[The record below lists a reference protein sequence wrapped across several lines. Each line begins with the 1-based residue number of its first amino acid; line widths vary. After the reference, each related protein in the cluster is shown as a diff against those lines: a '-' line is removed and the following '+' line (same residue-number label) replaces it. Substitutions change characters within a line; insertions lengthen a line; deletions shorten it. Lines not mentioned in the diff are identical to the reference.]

1 MTGPY
6 RVTLCALNSRYT
18 HTALAPRY
26 LRAAIAR
33 RFSSCEVA
41 CSFVEGTVNEPLSNV
56 LSRITEDEPQ
66 LLGLSCYIWNVTQM
80 LFLASAYKAVC
91 PSGLVVLGGPE
102 ASYRQ
107 EELLRE
113 NPCVDFILS
122 GEGETTLPALIQALR
137 SGTPLSEVPSLSY
150 REKDGGIMI
159 STPYVGGGDPISPY
173 ADEDISSLGGRI
185 AYLEASRGC
194 PYQCTFC
201 LSGRCGNVRYF
212 DPVQVKTDVLHLA
225 SCGVRVIKF
234 VDRTF
239 NADRVYA
246 NDFWRW
252 IAASYGDEIP
262 WGTRLHFEISGER
275 LDEEAFEILARMP
288 RGAIQ
293 LEVGLQ
299 SFHAPTLR
307 AIRRSPDVA
316 RLVKNVSR
324 LTAMKHIHTHID
336 LIAGLPEEDY
346 ATFASGFD
354 RAYALGANMLQLGFL
369 KMLPGAPMREAGEYH
384 YDCQHSKEPPYEV
397 QQTPFITATELDKL
411 RVAEDALERLG
422 NSGRFRR
429 TLRYLT
435 DFCGISPY
443 QLFYGFGTYV
453 RDKNIPHSLDPYT
466 SAFAVYAASLSG
478 VSKTEL
484 LDCMVK
490 DRLSTNSSGVIPEG
504 LRNFDKRLKYVR
516 NALNQD
522 PARAEIPGIR
532 RTLALLR
539 DGYTVVFADYN
550 APDPVTGEYTLFEC
564 SIREILS
571 EGE

>member
-91 PSGLVVLGGPE
+91 PSGLLVLGGPE

-150 REKDGGIMI
+150 REKDGEIMI

-173 ADEDISSLGGRI
+173 ADEDLSSLGGRI

-239 NADRVYA
+239 NADPRRA
-246 NDFWRW
+246 
-252 IAASYGDEIP
+252 IAIWQALRDERY
-262 WGTRLHFEISGER
+262 TKTYHFEICAGL
-275 LDEEAFEILARMP
+275 LDEQGFAALAALP
-288 RGAIQ
+288 AGKVQ
-293 LEVGLQ
+293 LEIGLQ
-299 SFHAPTLR
+299 STNPQTLAAVSRHIDADAVLR
-307 AIRRSPDVA
+307 AA
-316 RLVKNVSR
+316 RR
-324 LTAMKHIHTHID
+324 LTDMGNMHVHLD
-336 LIAGLPEEDY
+336 LIAGLPYESYDR
-346 ATFASGFD
+346 FAESFD
-354 RAYALGANMLQLGFL
+354 AAYACCHLLQLGFL
-369 KMLPGAPMREAGEYH
+369 KLLRGTPLRRDADRYGIRYL
-384 YDCQHSKEPPYEV
+384 QQPPYTV
-397 QQTPFITATELDKL
+397 LQTSWMSYRELCLLSDMDAVLGRYRDGGRFVHCLDLVLGILPSPFRFYEALAKHIEQVYARPVDKL
-411 RVAEDALERLG
+411 SQPDA
-422 NSGRFRR
+422 FR
-429 TLRYLT
+429 
-435 DFCGISPY
+435 
-443 QLFYGFGTYV
+443 
-453 RDKNIPHSLDPYT
+453 
-466 SAFAVYAASLSG
+466 AF
-478 VSKTEL
+478 
-484 LDCMVK
+484 LDCAVACGV
-490 DRLSTNSSGVIPEG
+490 DR
-504 LRNFDKRLKYVR
+504 
-516 NALNQD
+516 A
-522 PARAEIPGIR
+522 
-532 RTLALLR
+532 ALLPLLR
-539 DGYTVVFADYN
+539 LDFEACEHR
-550 APDPVTGEYTLFEC
+550 APPHWMYD
-564 SIREILS
+564 
-571 EGE
+571 